1 VVLYKH
7 NWMPNCR

>member
-7 NWMPNCR
+7 